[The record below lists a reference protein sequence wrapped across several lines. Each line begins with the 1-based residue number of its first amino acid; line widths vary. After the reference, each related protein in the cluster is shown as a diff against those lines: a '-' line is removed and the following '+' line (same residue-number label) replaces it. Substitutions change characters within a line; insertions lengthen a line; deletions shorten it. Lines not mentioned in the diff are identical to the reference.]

1 MIRLLKEMDGR
12 ANMKM
17 ESNIKDQNKNFET
30 QRVKMKTTPNFKD
43 QKLLVSNTCIQRILN
58 PQPHP
63 PHFTIAR
70 EEVSFEL
77 ELIGNPNTL

>member
-1 MIRLLKEMDGR
+1 
-12 ANMKM
+12 
-17 ESNIKDQNKNFET
+17 
-30 QRVKMKTTPNFKD
+30 MKTTPNFKD
-43 QKLLVSNTCIQRILN
+43 QKLSVSNTCIQQILN

-63 PHFTIAR
+63 PHFTVTR